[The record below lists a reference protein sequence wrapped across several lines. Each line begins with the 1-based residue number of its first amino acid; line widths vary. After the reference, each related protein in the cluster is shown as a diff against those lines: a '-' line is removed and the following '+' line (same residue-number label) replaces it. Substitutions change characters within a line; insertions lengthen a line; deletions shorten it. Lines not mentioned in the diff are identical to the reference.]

1 MDSDNPTS
9 DGYNIYTTNQ
19 CKYQANNRNRIKS
32 TCLDIICTLI
42 YIHVVNNS
50 LTYRSINLY
59 FWPKN
64 YIKKGFKFKGL
75 NISEVVH
82 L

>member
-19 CKYQANNRNRIKS
+19 CKYQAKNRNRIKS
-32 TCLDIICTLI
+32 TCLDIICILI

-50 LTYRSINLY
+50 LTYRSIDLY
-59 FWPKN
+59 FWPKKL
-64 YIKKGFKFKGL
+64 YIKGFQ
-75 NISEVVH
+75 I
-82 L
+82 

>member
-19 CKYQANNRNRIKS
+19 CKYQAKNRHRIKS
-32 TCLDIICTLI
+32 TCLDIICILI

-64 YIKKGFKFKGL
+64 YI
-75 NISEVVH
+75 
-82 L
+82 